1 MLSLLLNLAMSQKI
15 HRKCVNKNMVA
26 LTIVDGP
33 SSNTHSYLAALKS
46 NGISAT
52 FFVVGKQIEKYPGLV
67 KSIYDQGHSIGSHSY
82 FHSYFP
88 QLISQKSIYDE
99 VKKTNNL
106 IYKETQRW
114 TNYFQFPY
122 DAYDD
127 ISLNVVQGSELGM
140 TVVQWD
146 VDSSPLHQPAPVSD
160 EESVKNILAPLSKPN
175 AGHII
180 LADETD
186 KLWLS
191 NMDEIITKYKA
202 KGYKFVKMHECLGL
216 KSDYKF

>member
-1 MLSLLLNLAMSQKI
+1 MSQKI

-33 SSNTHSYLAALKS
+33 SLNTHSHLAALKS
-46 NGISAT
+46 NGINAT
-52 FFVVGKQIEKYPGLV
+52 FFVVGKEMEKYPGLV

-82 FHSYFP
+82 SHKYFP
-88 QLISQKSIYDE
+88 QLIGQKSIYDE

-127 ISLNVVQGSELGM
+127 FSLNVVKGSKLGM

-146 VDSSPLHQPAPVSD
+146 VDSNPFDEPTVVSD
-160 EESVKNILAPLSKPN
+160 EESVKSILAPLNKPN

-186 KLWLS
+186 KLWL
-191 NMDEIITKYKA
+191 NYMDEIVTSYKA
-202 KGYKFVKMHECLGL
+202 KGYNFVKMHECLGL